1 MDNVEIVQILM
12 LLLVCLLIKV
22 SLLTVFLDI
31 LLLSVKYKFL
41 ESVDHVLPT
50 VFNVMLQVLEIVINA
65 KSAML
70 FWLEQLTVLSVL
82 VVNQLV
88 LLIIQSRS

>member
-31 LLLSVKYKFL
+31 LLLSVKDKFL

>member
-1 MDNVEIVQILM
+1 M

-31 LLLSVKYKFL
+31 LLLSVKDKFL